1 MVSPG
6 IRNMPEGSSRLRS
19 ISVRIMAIGL
29 TGAVGM
35 TAIAGSAYFLGTQNH
50 RALRGQAGASAV
62 AAKAN
67 EIERLYAA
75 ARQDLIEF
83 LRTQQTR
90 PADVFGERMKTIE
103 SDAAAVASSPEAAG
117 VAPQLAKLGDL
128 AKNAQG
134 EITSL

>member
-1 MVSPG
+1 
-6 IRNMPEGSSRLRS
+6 MPEGSSRLRS

-50 RALRGQAGASAV
+50 RALRSQAGASAV

-90 PADVFGERMKTIE
+90 PAT
-103 SDAAAVASSPEAAG
+103 SSG
-117 VAPQLAKLGDL
+117 
-128 AKNAQG
+128 NA
-134 EITSL
+134 